1 MQDAHLQRRAVSGR
15 AIIYV
20 INHISWSLFA
30 DVSLKVINHNISMA
44 VRCGCQR
51 EYGSKGIHITG
62 INKYHDLSV
71 FKIRSWLLKAYY
83 KFKINALVI
92 TKYKLSGRLDRVS
105 YEVVQQ

>member
-1 MQDAHLQRRAVSGR
+1 M
-15 AIIYV
+15 
-20 INHISWSLFA
+20 
-30 DVSLKVINHNISMA
+30 DVKGSMDL
-44 VRCGCQR
+44 R
-51 EYGSKGIHITG
+51 EYISLGSTPE
-62 INKYHDLSV
+62 YHDLSV